1 MGNTI
6 EKFSKEEIKEFELN
20 TFFSKGEIYDL
31 YKEWCKLGDEGE
43 TVDKTKVLTIK
54 QVQNLKALVN
64 NPFKE
69 EIVSLFASSSKGQTF
84 SDFVDMCSAFHP
96 RASHKVKE
104 QVAFY
109 IFDYPTSDGAISI
122 ADLEHILTKMVGEKN
137 MSVEDITK
145 VTKAMFKEADL
156 DNSEELSIT
165 EFSRITNRVPDFA
178 KRFSFR
184 V

>member
-1 MGNTI
+1 MYNV
-6 EKFSKEEIKEFELN
+6 
-20 TFFSKGEIYDL
+20 
-31 YKEWCKLGDEGE
+31 WCKLGEEGE
-43 TVDKTKVLTIK
+43 VVDKSVPLSIEKVK
-54 QVQNLKALVN
+54 QLKALAN
-64 NPFKE
+64 NPFSE

-104 QVAFY
+104 QVAFF

-122 ADLEHILTKMVGEKN
+122 ADLEHVLTKMVGEKN

-145 VTKAMFKEADL
+145 VTKRMFKEADL